1 MTKHARIRTVVT
13 KQLKVGFVL
22 DTSLDPPDGVQ
33 QYILRLGEW
42 MTAEGHDVHY
52 LVGETRRT
60 DIPNIHSLSKNVTV
74 TFNGNKMTIPLWA
87 HSKKVKQLLREQ
99 QFDILHVQSP
109 YHPLMAQY
117 IMRKNKTAAV
127 VSTFHILPYGKL
139 AAVANRVLGLTLKP
153 SLKRVDSFLSVSSA
167 AAVFQKQT
175 FGVDSQVLPNV
186 FDYPRFANATPLL
199 PKDDSITILFL
210 GRLVERKGCQYLLQA
225 LAQLDLSALPKI
237 KVIVCGKGALLPDL
251 ESFVSS
257 HGLSDIVQFAGFVSE
272 DDKPGYY
279 ASADISVFPSTSGE
293 SFGIVLL
300 EAMASGKSSVLAGD
314 NPGYATVMQPRP
326 DLLVNPKDVTAF
338 AAKLQELILDSG
350 KRKQAADWGNEYVKG
365 FDVAVVGPKLIS
377 EYEMAIAS
385 RNKKQH
391 NKD

>member
-1 MTKHARIRTVVT
+1 VT
-13 KQLKVGFVL
+13 RQLKVGFVL

-42 MTAEGHDVHY
+42 MTAQGHNVHY
-52 LVGETRRT
+52 LVGETKRT
-60 DIPNIHSLSKNVTV
+60 DIPNVHSLSKNVTV
-74 TFNGNKMTIPLWA
+74 TFNGNKMTVPLWA
-87 HSKKVKQLLREQ
+87 HGTKVKQLLAKE
-99 QFDILHVQSP
+99 QFDVLHVQSP

-117 IMRKNKTAAV
+117 VLRKNKTAAV
-127 VSTFHILPYGKL
+127 VSTFHILPYGKV
-139 AAVANRVLGLTLKP
+139 AAIANRLLGITLKP
-153 SLKRVDSFLSVSSA
+153 SLKRVDSFLSVSGA

-175 FGVDSQVLPNV
+175 FGVASKVLPNV
-186 FDYPRFANATPLL
+186 FDYTRFAKAQPLL
-199 PKDDSITILFL
+199 PEDDRITILFL
-210 GRLVERKGCQYLLQA
+210 GRLVERKGCQYLLHA
-225 LAQLDLSALPKI
+225 LAKLDLSSLPKI
-237 KVIVCGKGALLPDL
+237 RVVVCGKGVLLPEL
-251 ESFVSS
+251 QSYVAS
-257 HGLSDIVQFAGFVSE
+257 HGLADIVEFAGFVSE
-272 DDKPGYY
+272 DEKPGYY

-300 EAMASGKSSVLAGD
+300 EAMASGRSGVLAGN

-326 DLLVNPKDVTAF
+326 DLLVEPKDIDIF
-338 AAKLQELILDSG
+338 ATKLQELILNSA
-350 KRKQAADWGNEYVKG
+350 KRKQAAEWGKEYVRG

>member
-1 MTKHARIRTVVT
+1 MT
-13 KQLKVGFVL
+13 KQLKIGFVL

-42 MTAEGHDVHY
+42 LAHEGHEVHY
-52 LVGETRRT
+52 LVGETKRT
-60 DIPNIHSLSKNVTV
+60 DVPNVHSLSKNVSV

-87 HSKKVKQLLREQ
+87 HGAKVKRLLAEQ
-99 QFDILHVQSP
+99 RFDILHVQSP

-117 IMRKNKTAAV
+117 IVRKNKTAGV

-139 AAVANRVLGLTLKP
+139 AAFANRLLGMTLKP
-153 SLKRVDSFLSVSSA
+153 SLKRIDAFLSVSSA

-186 FDYPRFANATPLL
+186 FDYPRFANAQPLL
-199 PKDDSITILFL
+199 PKDDVVTILFL

-225 LAQLDLSALPKI
+225 LATLELASLPKI
-237 KVIVCGKGALLPDL
+237 RVVVCGKGALMEQLQDFAT
-251 ESFVSS
+251 E
-257 HGLSDIVQFAGFVSE
+257 HGLADVVEFAGFVSE

-300 EAMASGKSSVLAGD
+300 EAMASGRSSVLAGN

-326 DLLVNPKDVTAF
+326 DLLIDPKDTTAF
-338 AAKLQELILDSG
+338 ASKLQELITDNAKRSDAAVWG
-350 KRKQAADWGNEYVKG
+350 KTYVRD
-365 FDVAVVGPKLIS
+365 FDVSVVGPKLIS
-377 EYEMAIAS
+377 EYEMAIA
-385 RNKKQH
+385 RRQQKQH

>member
-1 MTKHARIRTVVT
+1 MRKLRI
-13 KQLKVGFVL
+13 GFVL

-42 MTAEGHDVHY
+42 MVAEGHEVHY
-52 LVGETRRT
+52 LVGETKRT
-60 DIPNIHSLSKNVTV
+60 DIANVHSLSRNMSV

-87 HSKKVKQLLREQ
+87 HRSKVKKLLAEE
-99 QFDILHVQSP
+99 QFDVLHVQSP

-117 IMRKNKTAAV
+117 ILRKNKTAGM
-127 VSTFHILPYGKL
+127 VSTFHILPYGGL
-139 AAVANRVLGLTLKP
+139 AAFANRLLGFTLRP
-153 SLKRVDSFLSVSSA
+153 SLKKINTFLSVSSA
-167 AAVFQKQT
+167 AAEFQKQT

-186 FDYPRFANATPLL
+186 FDYPRFADAQPLL
-199 PKDDSITILFL
+199 PKTDAITILFL

-225 LAQLDLSALPKI
+225 LAQLDLSTLPKI
-237 KVIVCGKGALLPDL
+237 RVIVCGKGALLEEL
-251 ESFVSS
+251 TMHAKQ
-257 HGLSDIVQFAGFVSE
+257 HGLSDIVEFAGFVSE

-300 EAMASGKSSVLAGD
+300 EAMASGRAAVLAGN

-326 DLLVNPKDVTAF
+326 DLLIDPRDTEAF
-338 AAKLQELILDSG
+338 ASKLQQLIMDG
-350 KRKQAADWGNEYVKG
+350 VMRKDAADWGQGYVKD
-365 FDVAVVGPKLIS
+365 FDVSVVGPKLVS

-385 RNKKQH
+385 MKEKQH

>member
-1 MTKHARIRTVVT
+1 MAKP
-13 KQLKVGFVL
+13 LKIGFVL

-42 MTAEGHDVHY
+42 MTAQGHEVHY
-52 LVGETRRT
+52 LVGETKRT
-60 DIPNIHSLSKNVTV
+60 DIANVHSLSRNVTV

-87 HSKKVKQLLREQ
+87 HRSKVKKLLVEQ
-99 QFDILHVQSP
+99 RFDVLHVQSP

-117 IMRKNKTAAV
+117 ILRKSKTAGI
-127 VSTFHILPYGKL
+127 VSTFHILPYGGL
-139 AAVANRVLGLTLKP
+139 AAFANRLLGLTLKP
-153 SLKRVDSFLSVSSA
+153 SLKKINTFLSVSSA
-167 AAVFQKQT
+167 AAEFQKET
-175 FGVDSQVLPNV
+175 FGVDSRVLPNV
-186 FDYPRFANATPLL
+186 FDYPRFANARPIL
-199 PKDDSITILFL
+199 PETDAITILFL

-225 LAQLDLSALPKI
+225 LAGLDLATLPKI
-237 KVIVCGKGALLPDL
+237 RVVVCGKGALLDEL
-251 ESFVSS
+251 KLYAEQ
-257 HGLSDIVQFAGFVSE
+257 HGLSDIVEFAGFVSE

-300 EAMASGKSSVLAGD
+300 EAMASGRASVLAGN

-326 DLLVNPKDVTAF
+326 DLLINPKDTAAF
-338 AAKLQELILDSG
+338 AAKLKELIMDG
-350 KRKQAADWGNEYVKG
+350 VIRKDAADWGRDYVKD
-365 FDVAVVGPKLIS
+365 FDVSVVGPKLIS

-385 RNKKQH
+385 AKEKQH

>member
-1 MTKHARIRTVVT
+1 MT

-42 MTAEGHDVHY
+42 MTDQGHNVHY
-52 LVGETRRT
+52 LVGETKRT

-87 HSKKVKQLLREQ
+87 HGSKVKQLLAAEK
-99 QFDILHVQSP
+99 FDVLHVQSP

-117 IMRKNKTAAV
+117 ILRKNKTAAI
-127 VSTFHILPYGKL
+127 VSTFHILPYGKI
-139 AAVANRVLGLTLKP
+139 AAAANRLLGVTLKP

-167 AAVFQKQT
+167 AAVFQEQT
-175 FGVDSQVLPNV
+175 FGVASKVLPNV
-186 FDYPRFANATPLL
+186 FDYPRFANAQPLL
-199 PKDDSITILFL
+199 PKDDRITILFL
-210 GRLVERKGCQYLLQA
+210 GRLVERKGCQFLLQA
-225 LAQLDLSALPKI
+225 LAELDLNALQRI
-237 KVIVCGKGALLPDL
+237 RVVICGKGALLPDL
-251 ESFVSS
+251 QSYVSD
-257 HGLSDIVQFAGFVSE
+257 HGLSDIVEFAGFVSE

-300 EAMASGKSSVLAGD
+300 EAMASGRSSVLAGN
-314 NPGYATVMQPRP
+314 NPGYATVMQPRH
-326 DLLVNPKDVTAF
+326 DLLIDPKNIDAF
-338 AAKLQELILDSG
+338 AKKLQELITNSIA
-350 KRKQAADWGNEYVKG
+350 RKDAADWGKAYVQG
-365 FDVAVVGPKLIS
+365 FDVAAVGPKLIS

>member
-1 MTKHARIRTVVT
+1 MRHAKTRADVT
-13 KQLKVGFVL
+13 KQLKIGFVL

-42 MTAEGHDVHY
+42 MNVQGHDVHY
-52 LVGETRRT
+52 LVGETKRT
-60 DIPNIHSLSKNVTV
+60 DIPNVHSLSKNVTV

-87 HSKKVKQLLREQ
+87 YRAKVKQLLLAE

-117 IMRKNKTAAV
+117 ILRKSKTAAI
-127 VSTFHILPYGKL
+127 VSTFHILPYGKI
-139 AAVANRVLGLTLKP
+139 AAAANRLLGITLQP
-153 SLKRVDSFLSVSSA
+153 SLKRVNTFLSVSSA
-167 AAVFQKQT
+167 AVVFQRRT
-175 FGVDSQVLPNV
+175 FGVDSKVLPNV
-186 FDYPRFANATPLL
+186 FDYPRFANAQPLL
-199 PKDDSITILFL
+199 TKDDRVTILFL

-225 LAQLDLSALPKI
+225 LANLDLNTLPKI
-237 KVIVCGKGALLPDL
+237 RVVVCGKGALLPEL
-251 ESFVSS
+251 QSFASNN
-257 HGLSDIVQFAGFVSE
+257 GLSDIVEFAGFVSE

-300 EAMASGKSSVLAGD
+300 EAMASGRSSVIAGN

-326 DLLVNPKDVTAF
+326 DLLVNPKDIDTF
-338 AAKLQELILDSG
+338 TAKLQELITDSG
-350 KRKQAADWGNEYVKG
+350 KRNQAADWGKEYVRG

-385 RNKKQH
+385 KNKKQH